1 MTDKQFVKSV
11 CPTAHLRN
19 TQKSKTVFWY
29 IDTRLKGAYWPK
41 KISGEFIIKGDA
53 WKHAAERLRMDM
65 LRKLES

>member
-29 IDTRLKGAYWPK
+29 IDTRLKVLTGLK
-41 KISGEFIIKGDA
+41 KSQ
-53 WKHAAERLRMDM
+53 
-65 LRKLES
+65 ESLLSRAMRGNMQQKDFVWTC